1 MSEKHLHIISF
12 SIPYPANYG
21 GVIDVFYKIK
31 ALHKNNIKIHL
42 HCFKYDRDES
52 AELEKYC
59 YSVNYYYRKT
69 GFYLEF
75 SKKPYIVAGR
85 KSDELLN
92 NLLRNNYPILF
103 EGLHSCYLMDNKL
116 LKNRIKIYRESN
128 IEHHYY
134 YNLFK
139 AEKNIF
145 KKIFFLSESIKLRF
159 YQKVLKNASSMYA
172 VSKNDTEYLQK
183 HFKNKNINYLPSFH
197 ANEKL
202 DILPGKNNYALYNG
216 KLSVAEN
223 YNAVIYLIKKVFN
236 NTDIPLV
243 VAGLE
248 PPNHL
253 IKLIN
258 KHKNIILISN
268 PTDIEMFNLIKN
280 AQINILITFQST
292 GLKLKLL
299 NTLFKG
305 RHCIV
310 NDKMVIGTGLDK
322 LCVIANTPEEMLNS
336 LENYID
342 KEFLDKELEE
352 RQNVLSMQ
360 YSNEKN
366 ATKLLETGMNDWK
379 IW

>member
-12 SIPYPANYG
+12 SIPYPPNYG

-31 ALHKNNIKIHL
+31 ALHKQNIKIHL

-69 GFYLEF
+69 GFFLEF

-92 NLLRNNYPILF
+92 NLLNDDYPILF
-103 EGLHSCYLMDNKL
+103 EGLHSCYLLDNKL

-145 KKIFFLSESIKLRF
+145 KKIFFLSESIKLKF
-159 YQKVLKNASSMYA
+159 YQKVLKNASSMFA
-172 VSKNDTEYLQK
+172 VSRKDTEYLQK
-183 HFKNKNINYLPSFH
+183 HFKNNNIKYLPSFH
-197 ANEKL
+197 ANDRL
-202 DILPGKNNYALYNG
+202 DILPGKNNYALYHG

-223 YNAVIYLIKKVFN
+223 YNAAVFLIKKIFKN
-236 NTDIPLV
+236 LDIPLII
-243 VAGLE
+243 AGLD
-248 PPNHL
+248 PPKHL
-253 IKLIN
+253 VSLVN
-258 KHKNIILISN
+258 KSKNIILIKN
-268 PTDIEMFNLIKN
+268 PDDAEMFNLIKN
-280 AQINILITFQST
+280 AQINILITFQAT

-299 NTLFKG
+299 NTLYNG

-310 NDKMVIGTGLDK
+310 NDKMVTGTGLDK
-322 LCVIANTPEEMLNS
+322 LCVIANTPEELKNS
-336 LENYID
+336 LKKYID
-342 KEFLDKELEE
+342 KKINEDELEK
-352 RQNVLSMQ
+352 RKKILSEN

-366 ATKLLETGMNDWK
+366 AGRLIKSIFDIKRG
-379 IW
+379 

>member
-12 SIPYPANYG
+12 SIPYPPNYG

-31 ALHKNNIKIHL
+31 ALHKQNIKIHL

-59 YSVNYYYRKT
+59 YLVNYYYRKT
-69 GFYLEF
+69 GFFLEF

-92 NLLRNNYPILF
+92 NLLNDDYPILF
-103 EGLHSCYLMDNKL
+103 EGLHSCYLLDNKL

-145 KKIFFLSESIKLRF
+145 NKIFFLSESIKLKF
-159 YQKVLKNASSMYA
+159 YQKVLKNASFMFA
-172 VSKNDTEYLQK
+172 VSRKDTEYLQK
-183 HFKNKNINYLPSFH
+183 HFKNNNINYLPSFH
-197 ANEKL
+197 ANDEL
-202 DILPGKNNYALYNG
+202 DILPGKNNYALYHG

-243 VAGLE
+243 VAGLD
-248 PPNHL
+248 PPKHL
-253 IKLIN
+253 INLIN
-258 KHKNIILISN
+258 KHKNILLVKN
-268 PTDIEMFNLIKN
+268 PDDAEMFNLIKN
-280 AQINILITFQST
+280 AQINILITFQAT

-299 NTLFKG
+299 NTLFNG

-310 NDKMVIGTGLDK
+310 NDKMVTGTGLDK
-322 LCVIANTPEEMLNS
+322 LCVIANTPEELKNS
-336 LENYID
+336 LKKYID
-342 KEFLDKELEE
+342 KKINEDELEK
-352 RQNVLSMQ
+352 RKKILSEN
-360 YSNEKN
+360 YSNKKN
-366 ATKLLETGMNDWK
+366 AGILLESIFDIKRG
-379 IW
+379 